1 MKYLRGIFFALLLAL
16 VSSSV
21 WAVSVNINEADA
33 DTLAT
38 QLVGVGTAKAAA
50 IVAYREANGPFKN
63 VDELSRVK
71 GIGAKLV
78 EKNRANLI
86 IEQKTQ

>member
-63 VDELSRVK
+63 VDELSKVK